1 MAKSKTA
8 KPQSVAVEPAMASAR
23 RTYDRLIA
31 NIQPDLDA
39 GEVNTTLLRD
49 VTSLIRAAADLD
61 SKAAAI
67 QRANDRAAKS
77 LREPLV
83 VRYLSLLSD
92 ADWSHVRQLVESA
105 REGKAGSVLA

>member
-1 MAKSKTA
+1 MAKQKPKT
-8 KPQSVAVEPAMASAR
+8 PPVVAVEPAMASAR
-23 RTYDRLIA
+23 RTYDQLIA
-31 NIQPDLDA
+31 SIQTAIDA

-77 LREPLV
+77 LSEPLV
-83 VRYLSLLSD
+83 VRYLSLLTD